1 MRKATREEVMLLRG
15 TRDTT
20 AYWTGEV
27 VVRLTWRIRKTYKQE
42 DQLKEDRLLRRLVGR
57 TYVETYAPLGWRSVR
72 LCVSGLKRYR
82 ALGVRFDK
90 AWQKG
95 ELSLLS
101 RLRVVATA
109 DVEVVLLDRTIPTKG
124 LKT

>member
-20 AYWTGEV
+20 AYWTGGVE
-27 VVRLTWRIRKTYKQE
+27 VRLSWRPRKALKQE
-42 DQLKEDRLLRRLVGR
+42 DQLKEDRLLRRLLGR
-57 TYVETYAPLGWRSVR
+57 TYVETLAPPAWRAVR
-72 LCVSGLKRYR
+72 LYVSGLKRYR
-82 ALGVRFDK
+82 ALGSRLDV

-95 ELSLLS
+95 ELSLLP

-109 DVEVVLLDRTIPTKG
+109 DVKVVLLDRTIPTKG
-124 LKT
+124 LEP